1 MKLDTK
7 EFETKMN
14 KSIAAYNEACLSSAQ
29 DVPTPLYS
37 HM

>member
-14 KSIAAYNEACLSSAQ
+14 KSIAAYNEALSVIRAGRAKS
-29 DVPTPLYS
+29 S
-37 HM
+37 